1 MNNPIFLLSPEFS
14 SSMPSRI
21 PPWSY
26 PYLEMSQHL
35 RIQPPHAQ
43 QIVFSEDGLTNVF
56 IHPTCSSYKTWLAC
70 LPLRSG
76 VSVPSLGVWTRRLPR
91 SVEIG
96 RLRLCDFWD
105 KVIEWIQLLHRLSL
119 PFSLPVPPSPL
130 LSFSLSLSTCLQNPL
145 TIFAGSPGLL
155 KRPRVRVPVHSPTPL
170 RIQRLQAVS
179 VAWCVSGR
187 DDFGTWP
194 SRIPAQD
201 PNVKKQRQC
210 KEQRLGNYWLIG
222 AKFLSGIMKKF

>member
-1 MNNPIFLLSPEFS
+1 MTNRSSQASGPSPGCIDHLRYLFPTMNNPIFLLSPEFS

-96 RLRLCDFWD
+96 RVRLCDFWD

-119 PFSLPVPPSPL
+119 PFSLPVPPSPF
-130 LSFSLSLSTCLQNPL
+130 LSFSLSALAFRSHSLFLQEAQASWRGHVYVFQSTAPL
-145 TIFAGSPGLL
+145 P
-155 KRPRVRVPVHSPTPL
+155 
-170 RIQRLQAVS
+170 
-179 VAWCVSGR
+179 
-187 DDFGTWP
+187 
-194 SRIPAQD
+194 
-201 PNVKKQRQC
+201 
-210 KEQRLGNYWLIG
+210 
-222 AKFLSGIMKKF
+222 